1 LQKTCQNLHSKA
13 VPNSAHPETS
23 GSQAKGAGDAAPVAS
38 LRAVFRSQP
47 ASGQDTSN
55 QVDALKVAGCERIF
69 TENGKSTDGRTEF
82 KRLMKALNPGDT
94 VVVTKLDRLARSSRD
109 LLNILHDLKE
119 GSCGFVS
126 LGETWCDTTSNIGEL
141 VVTIMAG
148 IAQFERKLILS
159 RTEVGIA
166 KVREQGKKFGRP
178 SALDVGQKRKIA
190 DRYACGRIRGWR
202 GHDIPGAAGPFRA
215 GR

>member
-1 LQKTCQNLHSKA
+1 MRYGYARVSTSK
-13 VPNSAHPETS
+13 
-23 GSQAKGAGDAAPVAS
+23 
-38 LRAVFRSQP
+38 
-47 ASGQDTSN
+47 QDTSN
-55 QVDALKVAGCERIF
+55 QVDALKAAGCERIF
-69 TENGKSTDGRTEF
+69 TEKPSGKSTDGRPEF

-126 LGETWCDTTSNIGEL
+126 LGESWCDTTSDIGEL
-141 VVTIMAG
+141 VVTIMSG
-148 IAQFERKLILS
+148 IAQFELKLILS

-166 KVREQGKKFGRP
+166 KARAQGKKFGRP

-190 DRYACGRIRGWR
+190 ERYAAGETMAEL
-202 GHDIPGAAGPFRA
+202 AAEYEVGEATIFRALQGPFDLA
-215 GR
+215 A